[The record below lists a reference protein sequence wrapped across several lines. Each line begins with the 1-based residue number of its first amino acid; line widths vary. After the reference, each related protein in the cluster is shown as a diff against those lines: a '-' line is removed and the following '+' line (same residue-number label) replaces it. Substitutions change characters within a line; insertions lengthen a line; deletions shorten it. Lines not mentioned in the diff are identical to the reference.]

1 VSTKLYALLRLSR
14 PLFLFNS
21 LGQFAL
27 GALIARYEGYRL
39 DVAPFLLGQ
48 LCLTALQLMSI
59 YLNEYWDE
67 DADRRNS
74 FRTWFSG
81 GSGVL
86 PEGALTRATVFVA
99 ALAALAI
106 GVASGIAL
114 LAQQANKPALWII
127 LVLIFLG
134 LFFQSNRPIAL
145 TASGYGEFTTAIV
158 FAGLMPA
165 FGHLVFADQASRL
178 VLLATTPLVV
188 LHAAML
194 IAFSLP
200 DVESDA
206 QAEKR
211 TLAVRVGQ
219 DTAASIHN
227 ALLVL
232 ALLLA
237 AGNSFLGLPGQVAVS
252 VAFIA
257 PLVVLQIIT
266 LRRFRA
272 GQPASFSQLT
282 LLAALIYGLSVYL
295 TAFSF
300 WVLSANVLRSP

>member
-1 VSTKLYALLRLSR
+1 MSAKFYAFLRLSR

-21 LGQFAL
+21 LGLFTL
-27 GALIARYEGYRL
+27 GAMIARYQGHRIE
-39 DVAPFLLGQ
+39 ASPFLLGQ
-48 LCLTALQLMSI
+48 VCLTALQLMSI

-67 DADRRNS
+67 DADRRNT

-99 ALAALAI
+99 AMGALAV
-106 GVASGIAL
+106 GLASGIAL
-114 LAQQANKPALWII
+114 LAQQAHKPALWIV
-127 LVLIFLG
+127 LLLIFLG
-134 LFFQSNRPIAL
+134 LFFQSNRPVAL
-145 TASGYGEFTTAIV
+145 TGSGYGEFTTSIV

-178 VLLATTPLVV
+178 VLLATAPLVA

-206 QAEKR
+206 KAEKR
-211 TLAVRVGQ
+211 TLAVRLGQ
-219 DTAASIHN
+219 ENAASLHN
-227 ALLVL
+227 ALLTL

-237 AGNSFLGLPGQVAVS
+237 AAGSFLGLPSQVAVS

-257 PLVVLQIIT
+257 PIAVLQIVT

-300 WVLSANVLRSP
+300 WVLRQ

>member
-1 VSTKLYALLRLSR
+1 VPTKFYAFLRLSR

-21 LGQFAL
+21 IGLFSL
-27 GALIARYEGYRL
+27 GAMVARYEGYRIE
-39 DVAPFLLGQ
+39 VAPFLLGQ

-67 DADRRNS
+67 DADRRNT
-74 FRTWFSG
+74 FRTLFSG

-86 PEGALTRATVFVA
+86 AEGALTRSTVFIA
-99 ALAALAI
+99 ALGALAI

-114 LAQQANKPALWII
+114 LAQQAGKPALWIM
-127 LVLIFLG
+127 LLLIFLG
-134 LFFQSNRPIAL
+134 LFFQSNRPVAL
-145 TASGYGEFTTAIV
+145 TTSGYGEFTTSIV

-165 FGHLVFADQASRL
+165 FGHLVFADQASQL
-178 VLLATTPLVV
+178 ILLATAPLVV

-200 DVESDA
+200 DVESDTK
-206 QAEKR
+206 AEKR

-219 DTAASIHN
+219 ESAASIHN

-237 AGNSFLGLPGQVAVS
+237 AVNSFLGLPSQVAIS

-257 PLVVLQIIT
+257 PIAVLQIIT

-295 TAFSF
+295 IAFSF
-300 WVLSANVLRSP
+300 WVLRQ

>member
-1 VSTKLYALLRLSR
+1 MSAKFHAFLRLSR
-14 PLFLFNS
+14 PQFLLNS
-21 LGQFAL
+21 LGLFAL
-27 GALIARYEGYRL
+27 GVMVARYQGYRIEI
-39 DVAPFLLGQ
+39 APFLLGQ
-48 LCLTALQLMSI
+48 VCLAALQLMSI

-67 DADRRNS
+67 DADRHNA

-86 PEGALTRATVFVA
+86 PEGALARSTVFVA
-99 ALAALAI
+99 AMGALAI
-106 GVASGIAL
+106 GLASGIAL
-114 LAQQANKPALWII
+114 LAQQANKPALWIV
-127 LVLIFLG
+127 LLLIFLG
-134 LFFQSNRPIAL
+134 LFFQSNRPVAL
-145 TASGYGEFTTAIV
+145 ISSGYGEFTTSIV

-165 FGHLVFADQASRL
+165 FGHLVFADQVSGL
-178 VLLATTPLVV
+178 VLLATAPLVV

-206 QAEKR
+206 KAEKR
-211 TLAVRVGQ
+211 TLAVRLGQ
-219 DTAASIHN
+219 ESAASLHN

-237 AGNSFLGLPGQVAVS
+237 AAGSFLGLPSQVAVS

-257 PLVVLQIIT
+257 PIAVLQIIT

-300 WVLSANVLRSP
+300 WVLRQ